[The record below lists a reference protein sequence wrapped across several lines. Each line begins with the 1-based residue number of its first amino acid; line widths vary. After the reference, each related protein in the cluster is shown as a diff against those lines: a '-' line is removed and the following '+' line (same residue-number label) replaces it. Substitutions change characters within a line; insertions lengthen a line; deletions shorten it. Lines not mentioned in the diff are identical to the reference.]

1 MKKHLWK
8 SLVIAGALLT
18 SCSTFDEDF
27 TVEVPD
33 AIPVNIDG
41 GIRQILTR
49 ATAEGFVDGDAVGI
63 YVVNYTDEN
72 MTPGV
77 LQDKGNQA
85 DHIQYTFIEAERK
98 WQPSQMVYYKNEQTN
113 VDIYGYYPYF
123 RPDNVSAY
131 VFELQK
137 DQSAPAEGSG
147 LNGYEASDF
156 LWGKAENI
164 VPSTN
169 KVKISYGHRMACA
182 NVVLQEGEGFVEGEF
197 DLLDKSVIATN
208 LTRRAEIDLATGTV
222 TATGDIPAE
231 GTVML
236 PCEDG
241 FRAIV
246 VPQVVEAYKPLFAI
260 TLGGV
265 TYNFKK
271 EEDFKFPASQISR
284 FTITV
289 NKKTVTGTY
298 EFVLSD
304 LDIIEWKEDSETHM
318 GEARQYYSVNLT
330 EPGTLGRF
338 LKSEKKDPAKIK
350 NLKIS
355 GVIDAR
361 DFYFMRDTM
370 TVLQAVNLK
379 EVEIEAVDLS
389 GSKYYN
395 YDESIQHFADEIPCN
410 AFHAKKDL
418 TYFAFPEKVVKIGDN
433 AFSGCTLL
441 SGALII
447 PDSVMEIGSRA
458 FYYCSNLTSITISSG
473 LKKIGDLAF
482 YKCENS
488 VGNLVLPESLAY
500 IGRYAFADCDG
511 FVGNLILPEALT
523 FLGDHAFTD
532 CSGFSGGLKI
542 PCGVKELGTETF
554 CRCFGLRGQLIL
566 HDDLTFNGTDIFCA
580 CHFTGELIL
589 PKNLT
594 KIPSGTFYGCLF
606 STIAEFPEGLLEIGK
621 AAFDFCWRLSGV
633 IEFPETMVS
642 IGERAFY
649 DCGNLE
655 GVILP
660 ANLGLIR
667 SKAFGDCF
675 YINSITCKAIEP
687 PTVMSDAFDGVP
699 KDNFTVEVP
708 EQSINRYQADP
719 QWGEFKRIS
728 AYRDFSI
735 SRRMV
740 RTLNAGCD
748 KQFLVRALVGES
760 WSVESKPDWVTVTPS
775 SGTGKTEITLTVDEM
790 SKGSADRTG
799 EVVFLLDGKDYRVKT
814 KVEQYDYEY
823 GDGDV
828 ITLQTATKGDGVNIV
843 LMGDCYD
850 AVDIS
855 DGNYLADLQEA
866 YGYMFDV
873 EPYKTYKDYF
883 NVHLVFGLSDD
894 SGVGTV
900 NNIREA
906 KFGSQYQ
913 LDAGVAP
920 DEQICFEYACKAPV
934 NDDVSRTLIILVPN
948 TTEYGGMTYMWGDGS
963 AIAFCPKSEDAYPYD
978 FRGIVQHEAGGHGFG
993 KLADEYIYINA
1004 FIESCAC
1011 PDGHVPEFNE
1021 FKNLGWYKNL
1031 SLYGN
1036 IDEVDW
1042 NHLIFHP
1049 KYANTVDVYE
1059 GGFFH
1064 TRGVYRSEPNS
1075 CMNNN
1080 IPYFSAIS
1088 RQAIVERIKEYAGE
1102 EFSLEE
1108 FYEKDVLTMTG
1119 VTGTKSFAPSFPVT
1133 YVSGRQNPP
1142 KYMGDKPN
1150 FNPNK

>member
-85 DHIQYTFIEAERK
+85 DHIQYTFIEAERR
-98 WQPSQMVYYKNEQTN
+98 WQPSQVIYYKNEETN

-131 VFELQK
+131 LFELQK

-169 KVKISYGHRMACA
+169 KVRISYSHRMACA

-197 DLLDKSVIATN
+197 DLLDKNVIATN

-222 TATGDIPAE
+222 TATGDVPAE

-271 EEDFKFPASQISR
+271 EEEFKFPAGQISR

-289 NKKTVTGTY
+289 NKKSATGTY

-304 LDIIEWKEDSETHM
+304 LDILEWKEDSETHM
-318 GEARQYYSVNLT
+318 GEARQYYAVNLT

-338 LKSEKKDPAKIK
+338 LKNEKKDPAKIK

-379 EVEIEAVDLS
+379 EAEIEAVDLS
-389 GSKYYN
+389 GSMDY
-395 YDESIQHFADEIPCN
+395 SSIVRIQHFADEIPCR
-410 AFHAKKDL
+410 AFTVKKDL
-418 TYFAFPEKVVKIGDN
+418 TYFAFPDSIVKIGDR
-433 AFSGCTLL
+433 AFSGCSLL

-447 PDSVMEIGSRA
+447 PDSVVEIGNYA
-458 FYYCSNLTSITISSG
+458 FKECSNLTALSLPMELEKLGES
-473 LKKIGDLAF
+473 AF
-482 YKCENS
+482 DGCDNF
-488 VGNLVLPESLAY
+488 VGNLMLPESLIY
-500 IGRYAFADCDG
+500 IGDSAFSDCVG
-511 FVGNLILPEALT
+511 FTGSLILPEALT
-523 FLGDHAFTD
+523 FIGKQAFYGCRGFTGD
-532 CSGFSGGLKI
+532 LKI
-542 PCGVKELGTETF
+542 PHNVKELEYGTF
-554 CRCFGLRGQLIL
+554 WDCYGMRGQLIL
-566 HDDLTFNGTDIFCA
+566 HDDLVFNDEYIFYGCS
-580 CHFTGELIL
+580 FTGELVL

-594 KIPSGTFYGCLF
+594 KIPDLLFGNCLF
-606 STIAEFPEGLLEIGK
+606 SSIAEFPDGLLEIGNS
-621 AAFDFCWRLSGV
+621 AFGGCRRLSG
-633 IEFPETMVS
+633 ILDFPETLVS
-642 IGERAFY
+642 LGEGAFSQ
-649 DCGNLE
+649 CNLE
-655 GVILP
+655 GIILP

-667 SKAFGDCF
+667 RATFFECF
-675 YINSITCKAIEP
+675 YLNSIICRAIEP
-687 PTVMSDAFDGVP
+687 PTVIAGAFDGVP

-708 EQSINRYQADP
+708 EQAINRYQSDS

-728 AYRDFSI
+728 AYRDFSV

-740 RTLNAGCD
+740 RTLNAGCSR
-748 KQFLVRALVGES
+748 QFLVRALAEES
-760 WSVESKPDWVTVTPS
+760 WSIESKPDWVTVTPS
-775 SGTGKTEITLTVDEM
+775 FGTGKTEVTLTVEEM
-790 SKGSADRTG
+790 AKGSADRTG

-866 YGYMFDV
+866 YGYMFDI

-894 SGVGTV
+894 SGMGTV

-913 LDAGVAP
+913 HSGVDP
-920 DEQICFEYACKAPV
+920 DEQICFEYACKAPI

-948 TTEYGGMTYMWGDGS
+948 TTEYGGITHVWGDGS
-963 AIAFCPKSEDAYPYD
+963 AIAWCPKSADAYPYD

-993 KLADEYIYINA
+993 KLADEYIYTNG
-1004 FIESCAC
+1004 FIESCSC
-1011 PDGHVPEFNE
+1011 GNEHVSEFNE

-1031 SLYGN
+1031 SLSGN
-1036 IDEVDW
+1036 MDEVDW
-1042 NHLIFHP
+1042 SHLIFHP
-1049 KYANTVDVYE
+1049 KYANMVDMYE

-1075 CMNNN
+1075 CMNDN

-1133 YVSGRQNPP
+1133 YVSGRQSPP